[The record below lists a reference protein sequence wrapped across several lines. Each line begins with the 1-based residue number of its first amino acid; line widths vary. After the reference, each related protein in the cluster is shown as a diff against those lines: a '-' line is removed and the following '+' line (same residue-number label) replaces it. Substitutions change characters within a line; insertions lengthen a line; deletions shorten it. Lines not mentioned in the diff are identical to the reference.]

1 MTRGL
6 LGCGGRGRRAPA
18 GLGKGIK
25 QAAGETESGGVRG
38 ACRRRSE
45 DGFTLIE
52 LGVALL
58 IVGILVALAF
68 PTYRGFVAI
77 TRDKEMQADLVAA
90 FHVQGL
96 VFLEQGAFTGD
107 EAVLRAAEPSLQYS
121 AAGAPGAVTVVTRDP
136 ATAGVCLFGQSLSG
150 RWFAVHYSAFGV
162 LHYAE
167 TAPEPCTAGLV
178 AGWSSQPW

>member
-1 MTRGL
+1 LRGE
-6 LGCGGRGRRAPA
+6 RGA
-18 GLGKGIK
+18 GVGKDIK
-25 QAAGETESGGVRG
+25 EAGQETESGGVRG
-38 ACRRRSE
+38 ARRNGSD

-52 LGVALL
+52 LGVTLL

-68 PTYRGFVAI
+68 PTYRGFVTT

-96 VFLEQGAFTGD
+96 VFLEEGVFTSD
-107 EAVLRAAEPSLQYS
+107 EAVLLGAEPSLQYS

-136 ATAGVCLFGQSLSG
+136 ATAGVCLFGQSVSG

-167 TAPEPCTAGLV
+167 AAPGPCTAGLV
-178 AGWSSQPW
+178 AGWSRESW

>member
-6 LGCGGRGRRAPA
+6 LGCGGRGRRASA
-18 GLGKGIK
+18 RLGKDIK
-25 QAAGETESGGVRG
+25 EAGQAAESGGVRG
-38 ACRRRSE
+38 AHRSRSD

-52 LGVALL
+52 MGVCLL
-58 IVGILVALAF
+58 VVGILVALAF
-68 PTYRGFVAI
+68 PTYRGFVAT
-77 TRDKEMQADLVAA
+77 TRDKEMQADLVTA

-96 VFLEQGAFTGD
+96 VFLEQGAFTSD

-136 ATAGVCLFGQSLSG
+136 VTAGVCLFGQSLSG
-150 RWFAVHYSAFGV
+150 RWFAAHYSAFGV

-178 AGWSSQPW
+178 AGWSSESW

>member
-1 MTRGL
+1 VTRGL
-6 LGCGGRGRRAPA
+6 LGFARGQRTPAGRGKGVKEAVRAT
-18 GLGKGIK
+18 
-25 QAAGETESGGVRG
+25 ETGGVRG
-38 ACRRRSE
+38 AYRDGCD

-52 LGVALL
+52 LGVSLL
-58 IVGILVALAF
+58 IVGILVALAV
-68 PTYRGFVAI
+68 PTYRGFVAT

-96 VFLEQGAFTGD
+96 VFLEREAFTSD
-107 EAVLRAAEPSLQYS
+107 EAVLHAAEPSLQYS

-136 ATAGVCLFGQSLSG
+136 ATGGVCLFGQSFSG

-167 TAPEPCTAGLV
+167 TAPAACTAGLV
-178 AGWSSQPW
+178 AGWSREPW